1 MMSAQQSVPELV
13 EAARAT
19 AKLSE
24 DQIAAAA
31 SPEEVLAATLALE
44 AVAIDTFAAFE
55 ARSQHH
61 FRRGPFARKMKA
73 KLLEAGE
80 ADLADR
86 LYSYYLAVNVLKHGM
101 GNSHRDLWLSKNNM
115 FTVIQAP
122 EGYVAQNGE
131 PGLVDVTA
139 DGFFDGLAAAILEA
153 DAFLEGA

>member
-1 MMSAQQSVPELV
+1 MSAPQTVPEMI
-13 EAARAT
+13 ETARVT
-19 AKLSE
+19 AKTAE
-24 DQIAAAA
+24 DQIAAGA
-31 SPEEVLAATLALE
+31 SDAEVLAGTLALE

-61 FRRGPFARKMKA
+61 FRRGPFARKLKA
-73 KLLEAGE
+73 QLLEAGE

-86 LYSYYLAVNVLKHGM
+86 IYSYYLAVNVLKHGM

-122 EGYVAQNGE
+122 DGFVAQSGQ

-139 DGFFDGLAAAILEA
+139 AGFFDGLATAILEA
-153 DAFLEGA
+153 HAFLEQS